1 MNHFAVV
8 GATGLV
14 GLSFLEL
21 MQEKQIIPHKL
32 SLFASEKN
40 QGRNLQFAG
49 QTYPVQTL
57 KKGCFKGVDVAFFS
71 AGGAVSKN
79 WAHQAVQEGARV
91 IDNSSAFRM
100 DPDVPLIVPEVNAHH
115 LKDQS
120 LIANPNCSTIQMCL
134 VLYPLHLAFGLESAQ
149 VATYQSM
156 SGAGAGALEKL
167 KSESLSYLQGGSSSF
182 AFNCTPQI
190 GDIKESGLCTEE
202 TKMREE
208 TRKILDD
215 PQLDITVLTVR
226 VPTLFSHGE
235 ALWVYLKETPKNRD
249 HFLDNL
255 QKQKGLT
262 VMRNFDEYPDNF
274 FTTGK
279 DDVFV
284 GRIHHPPENSNRWIM
299 WVSADN
305 IRKGAALN
313 GLQIAQLLHGQNLKK
328 I

>member
-1 MNHFAVV
+1 MNHVAVV

-21 MQEKQIIPHKL
+21 MQDKKIIPHKL
-32 SLFASEKN
+32 SLFASEKSK
-40 QGRNLQFAG
+40 GGSLQFAG
-49 QTYPVQTL
+49 KKYPVQTL
-57 KKGCFKGVDVAFFS
+57 EKTCFEGVDIAFFS
-71 AGGAVSKN
+71 AGGSVSKA
-79 WAHQAVQEGARV
+79 WARQAVREGAKV

-100 DPDVPLIVPEVNAHH
+100 DSAVPLVIPEVNAHH

-120 LIANPNCSTIQMCL
+120 LIANPNCSAIQLCL
-134 VLYPLHLAFGLESAQ
+134 VLHSLHLAFELESVQ

-167 KSESLSYLQGGSSSF
+167 KSETLSYLQGGASSF

-190 GDIKESGLCTEE
+190 GDIKENGLSAEE

-208 TRKILDD
+208 TKKILDCS
-215 PQLDITVLTVR
+215 QLDITVLTVR

-235 ALWVYLKETPKNRD
+235 VLWVYLKKAPKSRN
-249 HFLDNL
+249 HFLEVL

-262 VMRNFDEYPDNF
+262 VMKGYGEYPDNF
-274 FTTGK
+274 STTGK

-284 GRIHHPPENSNRWIM
+284 GRIHQAPNNPHRWLM
-299 WVSADN
+299 WISADN

-313 GLQIAQLLHGQNLKK
+313 GLQIAQLLMDKA
-328 I
+328 